1 MKKYS
6 TSWAFK
12 KMQTHIIMNTIYIHL
27 AAGSLIIQRQKR
39 MWAIRSLKT
48 QLLGIHIGTNT
59 LENNLKDFPGSLV
72 VKSFHCSVGMSSIPS
87 QGTKILFV
95 ASGTTTLP
103 PVPQRKQY
111 DIFLSGWIYI
121 YPAVGWLIIPKWGNQ
136 GKEWLSDLPKVI
148 PSVRAGV
155 WSRLCSPKEGRQGI
169 DEILPDTGVTAS
181 WGWGFLWPQR
191 GEVNDICENSIDVN
205 MWS

>member
-1 MKKYS
+1 
-6 TSWAFK
+6 
-12 KMQTHIIMNTIYIHL
+12 MQTHIIMNTIYIHL
-27 AAGSLIIQRQKR
+27 AARSLIIQRQKR

-72 VKSFHCSVGMSSIPS
+72 VKSFHCRVGMSSIPS

-111 DIFLSGWIYI
+111 DIFLSG
-121 YPAVGWLIIPKWGNQ
+121 
-136 GKEWLSDLPKVI
+136 
-148 PSVRAGV
+148 
-155 WSRLCSPKEGRQGI
+155 
-169 DEILPDTGVTAS
+169 
-181 WGWGFLWPQR
+181 
-191 GEVNDICENSIDVN
+191 
-205 MWS
+205 